1 MMILV
6 GWGFK
11 HFLRLGPT
19 LIGMWFGYYGSTWI
33 VAGINGMYDVT
44 SPGCTHG
51 CTDAISPVYSVLYQ
65 FFGLTIGGIL
75 GYCYSFIFIIAIQ
88 TFVSSYMI
96 VRGTT
101 FWYNFGYP
109 SEIVLINAAGI
120 QMNGLLKLQPA
131 FYVYVFIILLM
142 WIITFRSAVREAWKD
157 GGRAY
162 IGDDDD
168 D

>member
-1 MMILV
+1 MWLV

-19 LIGMWFGYYGSTWI
+19 LIGMWFGYYGSTWV
-33 VAGINGMYDVT
+33 VAGINGMYDMT
-44 SPGCTHG
+44 SPGCNHG
-51 CTDAISPVYSVLYQ
+51 CTDAISPVYSVVYQ
-65 FFGLTIGGIL
+65 FIGMSFGGLM

-88 TFVSSYMI
+88 TFVSSYLI

-109 SEIVLINAAGI
+109 NEIVLINASAV

-131 FYVYVFIILLM
+131 FYVYVVIILLL
-142 WIITFRSAVREAWKD
+142 WFFTFRSAAREALKD
-157 GGRAY
+157 GGRKY
-162 IGDDDD
+162 TEDDEGEY
-168 D
+168 